1 MVLAK
6 EHTVVTGP
14 RSGSSVS
21 ALSQTTLGCL
31 GQSATTNQ
39 ASIKPTGPLAIQ
51 ACVSSLDATLAGSIL
66 SLAPLRDPGA
76 LSWCYLR
83 LGPLPE
89 EEKLLVSLTSP
100 GSAME
105 RKLRDLDLGLL
116 SP

>member
-51 ACVSSLDATLAGSIL
+51 ACVSSLL
-66 SLAPLRDPGA
+66 
-76 LSWCYLR
+76 
-83 LGPLPE
+83 
-89 EEKLLVSLTSP
+89 
-100 GSAME
+100 
-105 RKLRDLDLGLL
+105 
-116 SP
+116 